1 VLTDLGGSCAG
12 HIPKLH
18 ATQYSFAG
26 LDLSEKS
33 WIYLLAMQLMVSDG
47 VPSIA
52 AASTGLLAGYLY
64 ETDGFGLQSWRL
76 PGFIEVGSILQLMSV
91 LKP

>member
-1 VLTDLGGSCAG
+1 
-12 HIPKLH
+12 
-18 ATQYSFAG
+18 
-26 LDLSEKS
+26 
-33 WIYLLAMQLMVSDG
+33 MQLMVSDG

-76 PGFIEVGSILQLMSV
+76 PGFIEVGSIFQLMSV
-91 LKP
+91 LKS